1 MRLGIN
7 IITYNHANFID
18 KRIES
23 IFQQSLANRFSNI
36 SVFDDFSTDD
46 TISIIKKLYKIED
59 IHENSVNTA
68 NTFVQWNKAVL
79 RSEADLVWVAEGD
92 DYCEESFLEKVVN
105 VFEQNPQV
113 GLVYAQSNKVD
124 VRCVSHGTW
133 LSWTMDLEGGQI
145 FETDFIMDGK
155 EFIKKFLIKK
165 NVIPNASAVVFRREL
180 YEAVGGADE
189 SIRYC
194 SDWLTWLKILTKCD
208 VGFVAEPL
216 NYFRFHDNSVIATA
230 KGHMLE
236 NDIPMRLKFHAFLQQ
251 ENLEGLLNE
260 SARMLEHDYLNLGIY
275 YYHHG
280 EKLKGIVTI
289 VRSISYAENKFA
301 TAWTRLKYITGLLLK
316 WVPNR

>member
-1 MRLGIN
+1 MMISVVLPA
-7 IITYNHANFID
+7 YNCEKFIK
-18 KRIES
+18 KRVES
-23 IFQQSLANRFSNI
+23 IFNQQSI
-36 SVFDDFSTDD
+36 EIYPIIIDDNSSD
-46 TISIIKKLYKIED
+46 TTGFIIADLIKERSIFFEVN
-59 IHENSVNTA
+59 EVNSGSP
-68 NTFVQWNKAVL
+68 FIQWNKGVAKAKSELIWIAESDDFCSDNFIEQVL
-79 RSEADLVWVAEGD
+79 
-92 DYCEESFLEKVVN
+92 SFFK
-105 VFEQNPQV
+105 QNPNI
-113 GLVYAQSNKVD
+113 GLVYTQSIKVD
-124 VRCVSHGTW
+124 AEGISHGTW
-133 LSWTMDLEGGQI
+133 LDWTMELEGGQI
-145 FETDFIMDGK
+145 FERDFIMDGK

-251 ENLEGLLNE
+251 EKLEGLLNE
-260 SARMLEHDYLNLGIY
+260 SAHMLEQDYLNLGIY
-275 YYHHG
+275 YYHNG
-280 EKLKGIVTI
+280 EKLKGIATI
-289 VRSISYAENKFA
+289 LRSISYAENKFA